1 MHKDDY
7 VEIINHDVEVI
18 EDKFLAIKK
27 IYPNALDEQI
37 KKAMNILESKFE
49 TY

>member
-1 MHKDDY
+1 MVNNK
-7 VEIINHDVEVI
+7 ITI
-18 EDKFLAIKK
+18 IKK